1 MDDNTRNS
9 LAQDKVLIL
18 YVLNYLKKEITESD
32 LFKFISPVDDM
43 NYFYF
48 KQILSDLVD
57 SKLIET
63 YTKEEFDENN
73 PAIYKLTIERSILFG
88 FNYRFITRV
97 KKVKSRY
104 YNKKRNSKYSW
115 WKFYSYWIY
124 SRKWACIYY

>member
-104 YNKKRNSKYSW
+104 YNKKRNSKYS
-115 WKFYSYWIY
+115 
-124 SRKWACIYY
+124 

>member
-18 YVLNYLKKEITESD
+18 YVLNYLKKDITESD
-32 LFKFISPVDDM
+32 LFKFISPVDNM

-57 SKLIET
+57 SKLVET

-73 PAIYKLTIERSILFG
+73 IAIYKLTIER
-88 FNYRFITRV
+88 
-97 KKVKSRY
+97 
-104 YNKKRNSKYSW
+104 
-115 WKFYSYWIY
+115 
-124 SRKWACIYY
+124 